1 LEVPEDINRKTPIM
15 DILKREMSRNS
26 IIEAASSSG
35 KRPSPRHAVKAR
47 PAPQGGRI
55 GVFRHSYALVDHV
68 GDAFGGSA
76 SPPPPRGLFRDV
88 TPVP

>member
-35 KRPSPRHAVKAR
+35 KRPVRATLSKLAR
-47 PAPQGGRI
+47 RLREA
-55 GVFRHSYALVDHV
+55 A
-68 GDAFGGSA
+68 
-76 SPPPPRGLFRDV
+76 
-88 TPVP
+88 